1 MKNLFKKIFG
11 KSKKIE
17 SDDFLTISDNDL
29 NIPERFSKW
38 IKTIESNDL
47 RSKDIKGLNFG
58 LYETSESYMMYLTG
72 ANHFDQD
79 NENWA
84 CEIDFEPKYKYL
96 SLNDSTLNDAKWEY
110 VLDYSTKLIKS
121 YLKNNDSFLN
131 KTENI
136 TTGFDDG
143 NLTRI
148 K

>member
-1 MKNLFKKIFG
+1 
-11 KSKKIE
+11 
-17 SDDFLTISDNDL
+17 
-29 NIPERFSKW
+29 
-38 IKTIESNDL
+38 
-47 RSKDIKGLNFG
+47 
-58 LYETSESYMMYLTG
+58 MMYLTG

-121 YLKNNDSFLN
+121 YLKNNNSFLN